1 MNKAKLLIIDD
12 EEAICSSLKYAFED
26 QFEVYSTIDPED
38 GLEYMKR
45 HFCQL
50 VLLDHR
56 IGSEDGIDLI
66 QPLLKLNPK
75 AHIIVMTAYG
85 NIESSLRAMKMG
97 AYSYIEKPIHT
108 EELKMIFEKSL
119 EFQSLSEQFQ
129 LLRQQ
134 FQEQSTGEQIIGK
147 SKAVENIYVMIEKIK
162 DIDSTVLI
170 SGESGTGK
178 ELVAKSIHSRGE
190 RSSQRFVGLNCA
202 AIPEHLLESEL
213 FGYERGA
220 FTGAMQRKDGQI
232 IEAHKGT
239 LFLDEIGDMPVNL
252 QTKLLRTLQERTVT
266 PLGSSRSIEVDTRII
281 AATNRDL
288 KEEIKKGN
296 FREDLFFRL
305 NVIPMH
311 IPPLRERKEDIP
323 ELVRYFI
330 SKYNHTLKREIQGV
344 EPTAMKVFL
353 NYEYPGNVRELSNI
367 IERAVALCDGFN
379 LKVSDLPREIIE
391 TTKAGQAM
399 DDLQETAE
407 ERDGIYIPFGFSLEE
422 AERKIIL
429 HTLQMMNGHRK
440 KTAEILSI
448 SERGLRQ
455 KLKGFEMN
463 PLSH

>member
-26 QFEVYSTIDPED
+26 QFDVYSTTDPYA

-45 HFCQL
+45 HSSQL
-50 VLLDHR
+50 ILLDHR
-56 IGSEDGIDLI
+56 IGSEDGIDFI

-85 NIESSLRAMKMG
+85 NIESSLRAMKLG

-108 EELKMIFEKSL
+108 EELKLIFEKSL
-119 EFQSLSEQFQ
+119 EFQTLSEQFQ

-134 FQEQSTGEQIIGK
+134 FREQSSDEQIIGK
-147 SKAVENIYVMIEKIK
+147 SKAVEHIYVMIEKIK

-178 ELVAKSIHSRGE
+178 ELVAKSIHYRGQ
-190 RSSQRFVGLNCA
+190 RGGQRFIGLNCA

-213 FGYERGA
+213 FGYEKGA
-220 FTGAMQRKDGQI
+220 FTGATHSKEGQI
-232 IEAHKGT
+232 AAAHKGT
-239 LFLDEIGDMPVNL
+239 LFLDEIGEMPINL

-266 PLGSSRSIEVDTRII
+266 PLGSTRGIEVDTRII

-288 KEEIKKGN
+288 KNEIKKGN
-296 FREDLFFRL
+296 FRDDLFFRL
-305 NVIPMH
+305 NVIPIH

-330 SKYNHTLKREIQGV
+330 GKYNRTLKREIQGV
-344 EPTAMKVFL
+344 EPTAMKVLL
-353 NYEYPGNVRELSNI
+353 NYDYPGNVRELSNI
-367 IERAVALCDGFN
+367 IERAVALCVGFN
-379 LKVSDLPREIIE
+379 LKISDLPREIIE
-391 TTKAGQAM
+391 LARAGDSP
-399 DDLQETAE
+399 DDLQETSAE
-407 ERDGIYIPFGFSLEE
+407 REGIYIPFGLSLQE

-429 HTLQMMNGHRK
+429 HTLDRMNGHRK

-455 KLKGFEMN
+455 KLKEFEMN
-463 PLSH
+463 SLTH